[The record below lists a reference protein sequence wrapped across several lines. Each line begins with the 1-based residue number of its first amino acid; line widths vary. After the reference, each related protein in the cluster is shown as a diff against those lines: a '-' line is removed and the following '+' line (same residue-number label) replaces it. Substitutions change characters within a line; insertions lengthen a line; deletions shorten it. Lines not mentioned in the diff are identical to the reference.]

1 MEKKKK
7 EFKPDD
13 YEIADSDLFS
23 NEEIIEFLKRLVD
36 EKDQILAKTKNII
49 AAGEINLDT
58 NEMADE
64 VDLAS
69 AAIEQNLTLKLLDR
83 DRHLINEIDR
93 AIDKIAVGD
102 YGYCEG
108 TGDPIPKRRLELS
121 PWTRYSVKHQEQ
133 LEKSKKS
140 GRGAT
145 DE

>member
-1 MEKKKK
+1 MEEKKP
-7 EFKPDD
+7 FNPDD
-13 YEIADSDLFS
+13 FEISESDLFS
-23 NEEIIEFLKRLVD
+23 EDEIIVFLKMLSEERD
-36 EKDQILAKTKNII
+36 TILSKTKKTIKSGNI
-49 AAGEINLDT
+49 ALDT

-83 DRHLINEIDR
+83 DRHLMNEIDR

-102 YGYCEG
+102 FGYCEG

-121 PWTRYSVKHQEQ
+121 PWTRYSVKFQEQ
-133 LEKSKKS
+133 LEKGKKS